1 MSISGT
7 DNIYTMAGQLGNE
20 PRRDGVN
27 NLLDNV
33 PMHSG
38 IPPQQFNTWFKLF
51 TDDLG
56 TKSQDSYTLKQVW
69 LGRDQGGVNF
79 VGNAA
84 NADQTRAHVMR
95 KTRLHD
101 ILMTKID
108 KDAPI
113 YNELAGMID
122 GVSSINYFKLIMHI
136 PMSDQSARMAPSNAS
151 NRVSPRVATRS
162 AKESTT
168 SSPFRR
174 LCARRVFAFCWR
186 FVCSLD

>member
-1 MSISGT
+1 
-7 DNIYTMAGQLGNE
+7 MAGQLGNE

-136 PMSDQSARMAPSNAS
+136 PMSDQSAMVLNNFWNNMNTPRGRAMLKQSRDNISQPS
-151 NRVSPRVATRS
+151 
-162 AKESTT
+162 
-168 SSPFRR
+168 RR
-174 LCARRVFAFCWR
+174 
-186 FVCSLD
+186 